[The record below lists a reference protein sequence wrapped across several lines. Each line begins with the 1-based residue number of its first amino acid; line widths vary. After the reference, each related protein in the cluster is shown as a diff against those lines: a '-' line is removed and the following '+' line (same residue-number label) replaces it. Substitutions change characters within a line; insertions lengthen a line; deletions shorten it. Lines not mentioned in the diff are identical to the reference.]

1 MIHEL
6 KTVRLV
12 LRPLQL
18 ADAEAAQIIFPHWEI
33 VRFLANQVPWPFP
46 PDGALTYYRDSA
58 LPAMARGDEWH
69 WSLRLKTEPGQ
80 LIGSVALMRK
90 ENHNRGFWL
99 GLPWQGKGLMTE
111 AVEAVT
117 DYWFDVLGFPLLRA
131 PKAVANEAS
140 RRISA
145 KTGMRVAATIESD
158 YVSGRLLT
166 EIWEVTA
173 EEWRKRRAGATA
185 NPLFTNR

>member
-1 MIHEL
+1 MIPEL
-6 KTVRLV
+6 ETARLL

-18 ADAEAAQIIFPHWEI
+18 SDAEAVQRIFPHWEI
-33 VRFLANQVPWPFP
+33 VRFLASQVPWPFP
-46 PDGALTYYRDSA
+46 SDGATAYYRDSA

-69 WSLRLKTEPGQ
+69 WSLRLKTNPGQ

-99 GLPWQGKGLMTE
+99 GLPWQGHGLMTE
-111 AVEAVT
+111 AVEAAT
-117 DYWFDVLGFPLLRA
+117 DYWFDVLGFPVLRA
-131 PKAVANEAS
+131 PKAVINEAS

-145 KTGMRVAATIESD
+145 RTGMRVVATIESD

-166 EIWEVTA
+166 EIWEITV
-173 EEWRKRRAGATA
+173 EEWRNRRAK
-185 NPLFTNR
+185 R